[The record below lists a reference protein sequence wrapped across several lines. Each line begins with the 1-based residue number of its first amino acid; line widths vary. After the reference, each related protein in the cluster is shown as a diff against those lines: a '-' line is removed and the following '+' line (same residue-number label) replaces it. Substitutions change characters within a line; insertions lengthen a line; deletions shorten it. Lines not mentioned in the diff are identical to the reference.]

1 MYAGVSQGGT
11 EGLYWEFFS
20 FCSTLVRTPFLL
32 GLEAQDLN
40 QIYIY
45 HTTGLVEMFPLLISL
60 PTRPQGHGCFSGMIR
75 QNEKYRP
82 TLLDHSEQGGIWNE
96 VVRFGVF

>member
-1 MYAGVSQGGT
+1 MYAGMSQEGT
-11 EGLYWEFFS
+11 EGLYGEFFS
-20 FCSTLVRTPFLL
+20 FCSILVRTPFLL

-60 PTRPQGHGCFSGMIR
+60 PTQPQGHGCFSGMTR

-82 TLLDHSEQGGIWNE
+82 TLLDHLE
-96 VVRFGVF
+96 